1 MLRRFLL
8 DLLLLLLL
16 QVFRLAQMTVE
27 YLLYVQDCLQTTNS
41 WMQQDRGNLE
51 KHLQVCI
58 AVEGVDAFIQKLE
71 TRPPSVVGFFGAC
84 AYGLLFILAYFSS
97 LKRVL
102 MARS

>member
-58 AVEGVDAFIQKLE
+58 AVEGVDAFIQRESRETPAWLG
-71 TRPPSVVGFFGAC
+71 TRPHSC
-84 AYGLLFILAYFSS
+84 
-97 LKRVL
+97 RNTC
-102 MARS
+102 R